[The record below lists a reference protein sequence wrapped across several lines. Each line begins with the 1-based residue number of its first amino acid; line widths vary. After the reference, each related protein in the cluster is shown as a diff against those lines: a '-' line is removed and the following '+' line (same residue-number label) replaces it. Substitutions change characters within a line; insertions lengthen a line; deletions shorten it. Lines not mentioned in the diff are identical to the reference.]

1 MLFDGGKQKKRA
13 RYKLR
18 STVFVSDPFS
28 SPLPLIDM
36 CSALLEYSPKKRFT
50 AWDSLTHTFFDELRN
65 PDTRLPN
72 KQPLPEL
79 FNFTDR
85 ELKYNP
91 SKNSLLL
98 AKSGGEGVVA
108 GEGSG
113 SASKE

>member
-1 MLFDGGKQKKRA
+1 
-13 RYKLR
+13 
-18 STVFVSDPFS
+18 
-28 SPLPLIDM
+28 M

-113 SASKE
+113 SASKEWCSASDADHMKSGQVDVFFKF